1 MHDAIELFSEHLEE
15 LREIYTKET
24 QPTLH
29 ARRAAELTVAANGLF
44 GDVDD
49 TIREAVLM
57 AAGRKLSP
65 ERLAET
71 ARAGLKEVLSRLL
84 ASNEK

>member
-1 MHDAIELFSEHLEE
+1 MHDTIELFSEHLGE
-15 LREIYTKET
+15 LREIYTKEI

-29 ARRAAELTVAANGLF
+29 ARRAAESTGAADGLF

-71 ARAGLKEVLSRLL
+71 ARTGLKEIFGH
-84 ASNEK
+84 